1 MIQTNKLTKYYGKS
15 IGIEKVDLK
24 LKKGKL
30 YGFVG
35 PNGAGKSTTIKT
47 LLGFLFKTSGEAYI
61 NNFDIEKDSH
71 KIKEFTGYTPSD
83 VRLYKNLKVNE
94 LIKYN
99 NSFYKN
105 NDTSKELNRLIK
117 LFDLDQNKKIKELS
131 SGNKKKVSLILAM
144 VFNPQVLI
152 FDEPT
157 NGLDPII
164 QERFFREL
172 KNRTKKGVTILL
184 SSHNLY
190 EIEDYADYVI
200 FIQKGKIINHVN
212 LNELEEYKVVTIT
225 NGSIKYIPKKQIVMR
240 TNDTTSF
247 RYQGDTSS
255 LLKLLNKIDPD
266 DVVISNKKLDKYFRD
281 IYR

>member
-83 VRLYKNLKVNE
+83 VRLYENLKVNE

-117 LFDLDQNKKIKELS
+117 LFDLEQNKKIKELS
-131 SGNKKKVSLILAM
+131 AGNKKKVSLILAM

-225 NGSIKYIPKKQIVMR
+225 NGSIKYIPKKQIVMK

-255 LLKLLNKIDPD
+255 LLKLLNKINPD
-266 DVVISNKKLDKYFRD
+266 DVVISNKKLDKHFRD

>member
-83 VRLYKNLKVNE
+83 VRLYENLKVNE

-117 LFDLDQNKKIKELS
+117 LFDLEQNKKIKELS
-131 SGNKKKVSLILAM
+131 TGNKKKVSLILAM

-164 QERFFREL
+164 QERFFSEL

-225 NGSIKYIPKKQIVMR
+225 NGSIKYIPKKQIVMK

-255 LLKLLNKIDPD
+255 LLKLLNKINPD
-266 DVVISNKKLDKYFRD
+266 DVVISNKKLDKHFRD

>member
-83 VRLYKNLKVNE
+83 VRLYENLKVNE

-105 NDTSKELNRLIK
+105 NDTSKELDRLIK

>member
-105 NDTSKELNRLIK
+105 NDTSKELDRLIK

>member
-1 MIQTNKLTKYYGKS
+1 
-15 IGIEKVDLK
+15 
-24 LKKGKL
+24 
-30 YGFVG
+30 
-35 PNGAGKSTTIKT
+35 
-47 LLGFLFKTSGEAYI
+47 
-61 NNFDIEKDSH
+61 
-71 KIKEFTGYTPSD
+71 
-83 VRLYKNLKVNE
+83 
-94 LIKYN
+94 
-99 NSFYKN
+99 
-105 NDTSKELNRLIK
+105 
-117 LFDLDQNKKIKELS
+117 
-131 SGNKKKVSLILAM
+131 M

>member
-83 VRLYKNLKVNE
+83 VRLYENLKVNE

-117 LFDLDQNKKIKELS
+117 LFDLEQNKKIKELS